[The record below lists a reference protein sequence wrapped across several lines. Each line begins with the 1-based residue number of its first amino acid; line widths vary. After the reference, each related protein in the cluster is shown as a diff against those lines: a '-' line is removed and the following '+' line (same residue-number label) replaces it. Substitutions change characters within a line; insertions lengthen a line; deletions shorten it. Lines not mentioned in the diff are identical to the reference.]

1 MVDYPMYN
9 NVALGKDLNG
19 TLETFGKEVGAN
31 VWTSK
36 TDNVFII
43 MYDLIEGRSFE
54 RNITDVLNQTIKNEG
69 KIFFDINGV
78 NIQKSI
84 TGGMVHNEILVTQGF
99 ITELELQMLMRNKT
113 PTVLS
118 LPTSYLFPI
127 NTFYLEIFKKK
138 L

>member
-36 TDNVFII
+36 TDNEFII